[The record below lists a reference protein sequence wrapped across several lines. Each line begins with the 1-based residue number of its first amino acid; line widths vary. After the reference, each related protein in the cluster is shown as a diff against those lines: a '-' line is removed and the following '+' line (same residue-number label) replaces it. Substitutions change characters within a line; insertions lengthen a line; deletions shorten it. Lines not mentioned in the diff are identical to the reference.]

1 MSDYDNY
8 ADNLAFPPQ
17 PEKITVDKEVYEATV
32 RNSLKAF
39 DLEQQ
44 VKTLRHQIKQ
54 YEAQSCQN
62 CPYSDEYCAS
72 GDCPKD

>member
-44 VKTLRHQIKQ
+44 VKNLRHQIKQ
-54 YEAQSCQN
+54 YEARTVR
-62 CPYSDEYCAS
+62 AS
-72 GDCPKD
+72 KSEAIQPNNKAL